1 MSPEGSERSEP
12 GRVWRRAIPNGA
24 DLAAWALADA
34 ATRRW
39 AAATAETLR
48 TQETVRR
55 LAERYANIGN
65 AQRAGHL
72 FEVMHELSF
81 NQRAVMAG
89 SAVRARVTEWAV
101 GGSPTAAADLQF
113 VVGGA
118 VVGEAQAKLMDG
130 VAGTAAQLSR
140 PHYAGMTRLVAADR
154 AVAVED
160 LLDRRL
166 AMDPGGVRYADFA
179 DARAHLTDHL
189 DHGGVRSTPVD
200 LADAHRAARDP
211 VRWARNRT
219 ARAAG
224 GEAAAAGVAAA
235 AVGGLIGAVTSAAT
249 QAARVRAG
257 ETSAACAALTASA
270 AAARAAVRSGSA
282 ASLSSLVRTA
292 AKAGRL
298 PAVLGGGELA
308 SATVGA
314 AYAVAEAGLDLAR
327 GRIDAARFAERSC
340 EATLTTALGWGC
352 GAAVQAV
359 VPVPVV
365 GALVG
370 GLVGQAVAVLIVQG
384 LQAALVAARADG
396 GDDEGRGASDDDAL
410 AVGVDLLE
418 RELLTAAATAG
429 LLRTALDALDGA
441 RATPAG
447 AVVMPQLASVERELA
462 TGDPV
467 GALTSLAGLTG
478 EVGGRPVFTTQ
489 ADFDRWMA
497 DDEAVLRLNPNW

>member
-1 MSPEGSERSEP
+1 M
-12 GRVWRRAIPNGA
+12 
-24 DLAAWALADA
+24 AAWALADA

-55 LAERYANIGN
+55 LAERYVNIGN

-81 NQRAVMAG
+81 NRRAIMAG

-118 VVGEAQAKLMDG
+118 VVGEVQAKLMDR

-140 PHYAGMTRLVAADR
+140 PDYAGMTRLVAADR
-154 AVAVED
+154 AAAVED

-166 AMDPGGVRYADFA
+166 AMDSGGVRYADFA
-179 DARAHLTDHL
+179 DARAHLTDRL

-211 VRWARNRT
+211 AGWARGQT
-219 ARAAG
+219 ARAVG
-224 GEAAAAGVAAA
+224 GEAAAAGAAA
-235 AVGGLIGAVTSAAT
+235 ATVGGLIGAVTSAAT
-249 QAARVRAG
+249 QAARFRAG
-257 ETSAACAALTASA
+257 EISAACAALTASA

-292 AKAGRL
+292 ATAGRL

-327 GRIDAARFAERSC
+327 GRIDAAGFAERSC
-340 EATLTTALGWGC
+340 EATLTTALSWGC

-359 VPVPVV
+359 LPVPVV

-384 LQAALVAARADG
+384 LQGALVAARADS
-396 GDDEGRGASDDDAL
+396 GDESGGASDRGAL

-429 LLRTALDALDGA
+429 LLGTALGTLDGV

-447 AVVMPQLASVERELA
+447 AVILPQLSDVDLELA
-462 TGDPV
+462 SGDPA
-467 GALTSLAGLTG
+467 GALTSLAELTRA
-478 EVGGRPVFTTQ
+478 VGGRPVFTTQ
-489 ADFDRWMA
+489 AEFDLWMA
-497 DDEAVLRLNPNW
+497 DEEAVLRLDPNW